1 MEHKRRRQRA
11 NDSARYLM
19 TQRDELKLRGC
30 ETGKPGKTEASEPVR
45 SCRRHY

>member
-1 MEHKRRRQRA
+1 MERKRRRLRA
-11 NDSARYLM
+11 NDSARYL

-45 SCRRHY
+45 SWRRHY